1 MACIYQYVN
10 KLNGHMYI
18 GLTKNLQRRHNDH
31 CQAAK
36 NPNSRDYNLTFHK
49 ALRKY
54 GPENFDL
61 NILEDNLPDDDIS
74 YLKQREIY
82 WIEKFNTYNDRQH
95 YNETPGGDLPGKNTI
110 HLGEEHGM
118 AKLSEEDVIFCRK
131 EYQKG
136 SRSRGIYNQYFKD
149 KIHYGGFLRM
159 WHGQTWKHIMPET
172 FDYNP
177 HRAKYGAADRDIISE
192 LYQESGLN
200 MRAFVKTEECYV
212 GYGTLWNMI
221 NHPEFYDNK

>member
-1 MACIYQYVN
+1 MACIYQDVN

-49 ALRKY
+49 ALR
-54 GPENFDL
+54 
-61 NILEDNLPDDDIS
+61 
-74 YLKQREIY
+74 
-82 WIEKFNTYNDRQH
+82 
-95 YNETPGGDLPGKNTI
+95 
-110 HLGEEHGM
+110 
-118 AKLSEEDVIFCRK
+118 
-131 EYQKG
+131 
-136 SRSRGIYNQYFKD
+136 
-149 KIHYGGFLRM
+149 
-159 WHGQTWKHIMPET
+159 
-172 FDYNP
+172 
-177 HRAKYGAADRDIISE
+177 KYGAADRDIISE